1 MGRARLFSRHFNA
14 SFRLIRWLTSVNPE
28 LLSPVGPLATL
39 TSVERDW
46 NLLLA
51 AGAPDCGQR
60 DLDRIRSLLKSES
73 PVDWTAVLDLA
84 DRHGTSSLLYRNLS
98 RLPEVVPSS
107 ALALLAQR
115 YQTNVH
121 KSLFLTR
128 ELIRILDCL
137 DGLGIEVLPY
147 KGLVLSEMYY
157 GDMALRQSGDLD
169 LFVRKGDVLRIKD
182 AVRELGYTVRVPIPE
197 EAEHDYISSGY
208 ECSFDSAAGKNVLEL
223 QWALQPHF
231 YAVDFDMEGL
241 FDRAVKVTVAGR
253 TVKTPSPEDLF
264 LVLSVHAAKHVWGR
278 LIWLCD
284 IAQISNAGNLNWK
297 WIEGQAQELGIE
309 RILRVTLLLANRFM
323 ETAIP
328 PPIEKSIK
336 ADHVAQAFADEISAS
351 VIRGVS
357 YEEDQRS
364 YFRLMMGLR
373 ERRADRIRFFTRL
386 AFTPGPGEWE
396 MVRLPR
402 SAFPLYRL
410 VRLARLA
417 ARFARG

>member
-1 MGRARLFSRHFNA
+1 MC
-14 SFRLIRWLTSVNPE
+14 ISVNPE
-28 LLSPVGPLATL
+28 LSSSAGYLATS
-39 TSVERDW
+39 TSVEREW
-46 NLLLA
+46 NLLLVA
-51 AGAPDCGQR
+51 SSPDCSQR
-60 DLDRIRSLLKSES
+60 EIDRIRQLLEAQS
-73 PVDWTAVLDLA
+73 PVDWSTVLDLA
-84 DRHGTSSLLYRNLS
+84 DRHGTSSLVYRNLS
-98 RLPEVVPSS
+98 HLPGVVPSS
-107 ALALLAQR
+107 ALTLLAQR

-137 DGLGIEVLPY
+137 DGMGIEVLPY

-169 LFVRKGDVLRIKD
+169 LFVRKSDVARIKN

-197 EAEHDYISSGY
+197 EAEQDYIASGY
-208 ECSFDSAAGKNVLEL
+208 ECTFDSAAGKNVLEL

-241 FDRAVKVTVAGR
+241 FDRTVEVTVAGR
-253 TVKTPSPEDLF
+253 SLKTPSPEDLF

-284 IAQISNAGNLNWK
+284 IAQLLKTGNLNWN
-297 WIEGQAQELGIE
+297 WIEHQAQKLGIE
-309 RILRVTLLLANRFM
+309 RILRITLLLANRFVA
-323 ETAIP
+323 TAIP
-328 PPIEKSIK
+328 LQIEESIK
-336 ADHVAQAFADEISAS
+336 ADRVAQALAEEIAER

-357 YEEDQRS
+357 YGEDQLS
-364 YFRLMMGLR
+364 YFRLMMRLR

-396 MVRLPR
+396 MFRLPK
-402 SAFPLYRL
+402 SAFPLYRI

>member
-1 MGRARLFSRHFNA
+1 
-14 SFRLIRWLTSVNPE
+14 VNPE
-28 LLSPVGPLATL
+28 LSSSAGHLATS
-39 TSVERDW
+39 TSVGREW
-46 NLLLA
+46 SVLLA
-51 AGAPDCGQR
+51 ASSPDCGQHEI
-60 DLDRIRSLLKSES
+60 DRIRQLLEDQS
-73 PVDWTAVLDLA
+73 PVDWGTVLDLA

-98 RLPEVVPSS
+98 HLPSAVPSS

-137 DGLGIEVLPY
+137 DELGIEVLPY
-147 KGLVLSEMYY
+147 KGFVLSEMYY

-169 LFVRKGDVLRIKD
+169 LFVREGNVAGIKN
-182 AVRELGYTVRVPIPE
+182 AVRELGYTVRVPIPA
-197 EAEHDYISSGY
+197 EAEQDYISSGY
-208 ECSFDSAAGKNVLEL
+208 ECTFDSAAGKNVLEL

-241 FDRAVKVTVAGR
+241 FDRAVKVVVADR
-253 TVKTPSPEDLF
+253 PLKTPSPEDLF

-284 IAQISNAGNLNWK
+284 IAQVLKAEKLNWK
-297 WIEGQAQELGIE
+297 WIEVQAQKLGIE
-309 RILRVTLLLANRFM
+309 RILRITLLLANRFM
-323 ETAIP
+323 ATTIP
-328 PPIEKSIK
+328 TVIEESIK
-336 ADHVAQAFADEISAS
+336 ADHVARAFADEIAES

-357 YEEDQRS
+357 YEEDQLS
-364 YFRLMMGLR
+364 YFRLMMRLR
-373 ERRADRIRFFTRL
+373 ERRTDRIRFFTRL

-396 MVRLPR
+396 MVRLPK
-402 SAFPLYRL
+402 SAFPLYRI

-417 ARFARG
+417 SRFARGSTRRSSAALQ

>member
-1 MGRARLFSRHFNA
+1 M
-14 SFRLIRWLTSVNPE
+14 NPE
-28 LLSPVGPLATL
+28 LSSFAGHLVTS
-39 TSVERDW
+39 TSVEREW
-46 NLLLA
+46 NILRA
-51 AGAPDCGQR
+51 ASSPDCGQR
-60 DLDRIRSLLKSES
+60 EIDRIRQLLKDQG
-73 PVDWTAVLDLA
+73 PVDWDAVLELA

-98 RLPEVVPSS
+98 HLPDAVPSPV
-107 ALALLAQR
+107 LTLLAQR

-169 LFVRKGDVLRIKD
+169 LFVRKSDVARIKT

-197 EAEHDYISSGY
+197 EAEQDYIASGY
-208 ECSFDSAAGKNVLEL
+208 ECTFDSAAGKNVLEL

-231 YAVDFDMEGL
+231 YAVDFDMGGM
-241 FDRAVKVTVAGR
+241 FDRAVKAMVAGR
-253 TVKTPSPEDLF
+253 TVKTPAPEDLV

-284 IAQISNAGNLNWK
+284 IAQALKAGNLNWN
-297 WIEGQAQELGIE
+297 WIEHQAQKLGIE
-309 RILRVTLLLANRFM
+309 RILRITLLLANRFVA
-323 ETAIP
+323 TAIP
-328 PPIEKSIK
+328 PPIEESIK
-336 ADHVAQAFADEISAS
+336 ADRVAQAFADEIAER

-357 YEEDQRS
+357 YEEDQLS
-364 YFRLMMGLR
+364 YFRLMMRLR

-396 MVRLPR
+396 MVRLPKP
-402 SAFPLYRL
+402 AFPLYRL

>member
-1 MGRARLFSRHFNA
+1 
-14 SFRLIRWLTSVNPE
+14 VNPE
-28 LLSPVGPLATL
+28 LSSSAGYLATS
-39 TSVERDW
+39 TSVEREW
-46 NLLLA
+46 NLLLVA
-51 AGAPDCGQR
+51 SSPECGQR
-60 DLDRIRSLLKSES
+60 EIDRIRQMLDAKR
-73 PVDWTAVLDLA
+73 PVDWGNVLEFA

-98 RLPEVVPSS
+98 HLPGTVPSS
-107 ALALLAQR
+107 QLAVLAQR

-121 KSLFLTR
+121 KSLFLAR

-169 LFVRKGDVLRIKD
+169 LFVRKGDVARIKN

-197 EAEHDYISSGY
+197 EAQQDYISSGY
-208 ECSFDSAAGKNVLEL
+208 ECTFDSAAGKNVLEL

-231 YAVDFDMEGL
+231 YAVDFDMGGM
-241 FDRAVKVTVAGR
+241 FDRAVKAVVAGR
-253 TVKTPSPEDLF
+253 TVKMPAPEDLV

-284 IAQISNAGNLNWK
+284 IAQVLKTGNLNWN
-297 WIEGQAQELGIE
+297 WIEHQAQKLGIE
-309 RILRVTLLLANRFM
+309 RILQITLLLANRFLA
-323 ETAIP
+323 TAIP
-328 PPIEKSIK
+328 PQIEESIK
-336 ADHVAQAFADEISAS
+336 ADRGAQALAEEIAER

-357 YEEDQRS
+357 YEEDQLS
-364 YFRLMMGLR
+364 YFRLMMRLR

-396 MVRLPR
+396 MFRLPK

>member
-1 MGRARLFSRHFNA
+1 M
-14 SFRLIRWLTSVNPE
+14 NPE
-28 LLSPVGPLATL
+28 LSSSASYLATS
-39 TSVERDW
+39 TSVEREW

-60 DLDRIRSLLKSES
+60 ELDRIRSLLKSES

-84 DRHGTSSLLYRNLS
+84 DRHGTSSLLYRNFS
-98 RLPEVVPSS
+98 RLPDVVPSS
-107 ALALLAQR
+107 ALALLGQR

-137 DGLGIEVLPY
+137 DRLGIEALPY

-169 LFVRKGDVLRIKD
+169 LFVRRSDVARIKN
-182 AVRELGYTVRVPIPE
+182 AVRELGYTARVPIPE
-197 EAEHDYISSGY
+197 EAEQDYISSGY
-208 ECSFDSAAGKNVLEL
+208 ECTFDSAAGKNVLEL

-241 FDRAVKVTVAGR
+241 FDRAVKVMVAGR
-253 TVKTPSPEDLF
+253 QLKTPSPEDLL

-278 LIWLCD
+278 MIWLCD
-284 IAQISNAGNLNWK
+284 IAQVLKVGNLNWS
-297 WIEGQAQELGIE
+297 WIEVQSRELGIE
-309 RILRVTLLLANRFM
+309 RILHITLQLANRFM
-323 ETAIP
+323 ATAIP

-357 YEEDQRS
+357 YEEDQVS
-364 YFRLMMGLR
+364 YFRLMMRLR
-373 ERRADRIRFFTRL
+373 ERRADRIRFLARL

-396 MVRLPR
+396 TVRLPR
-402 SAFPLYRL
+402 TAFPLYRL